1 MYELCNRTTKGS
13 RKGSEIM
20 NQSGD
25 YTFKD
30 GKWVPAECEK
40 YDPNLFERIVDKMP
54 MCIRRLV
61 SKFWFY

>member
-1 MYELCNRTTKGS
+1 MDKIENY
-13 RKGSEIM
+13 I
-20 NQSGD
+20 
-25 YTFKD
+25 FID

>member
-1 MYELCNRTTKGS
+1 MYC
-13 RKGSEIM
+13 IM
-20 NQSGD
+20 MTMAIVCIKEVNIMDNSGN
-25 YTFKD
+25 YAFID

-40 YDPNLFERIVDKMP
+40 YEPNLFERIVDKMP